1 MSQYDLMCLSW
12 IQACTA
18 IHLLWSVLYI
28 SVGAVQIVAGIFF
41 LFTVPVLRIGSN
53 IWTGSWNVFF
63 GVGGAVFSCVGDW
76 TTAKQR
82 GLLCL
87 TVSILIMNIVNL
99 IILEIGEWR
108 YLTPESVKHIM
119 SKEGLETLVLY
130 ARYTTSISTLV
141 AIIGAFFD
149 SQITFCC
156 MLRVDKTQQN
166 AEPDNNSDVD
176 YIMPRVKSE
185 CVLRSNSTA
194 RKTSDNNYGRSW
206 VFEADGTAG
215 PGGCPTYASTESLS
229 ALDHRP
235 PAAVT
240 ATAAVCSRT
249 VTLKRR
255 AKPVTPVVI
264 VEMDGTG
271 GRPTQ
276 LMTSFSRTPS
286 PVGLSESSSQD
297 SVSAAAVAAVP
308 IYECLEKLTEPSV
321 YRSRLNTAL
330 SASIQE
336 AIASGDRPPR
346 SLSPRPPPAAEPVQ
360 YASLMEELQKTI
372 GNRLSK
378 HIESPEERFSA
389 ELDDALQD
397 IQDLE
402 SPNGHSNDRTDD
414 SSDSDA
420 ASMKTTKTVILNG
433 KNADDLGYVS
443 MRQDCAHL
451 LSVYDQVE
459 CELPEELPEETNNNT
474 IGLDV
479 TVKTS
484 SKGWKSLSTMLK
496 RKHRA
501 ALTLI
506 PEIEASII
514 KSECLA
520 YLSDKELIERYDRNK
535 MVHRVR
541 RHNNYGDNG
550 DGVLILVYG
559 V

>member
-1 MSQYDLMCLSW
+1 MCLSW

-87 TVSILIMNIVNL
+87 TLSILIMNIVNL

-378 HIESPEERFSA
+378 HIESPEERFNA

-459 CELPEELPEETNNNT
+459 FELPEELPEETNNNT

-535 MVHRVR
+535 MVHRQIEEKVWKQI
-541 RHNNYGDNG
+541 NG
-550 DGVLILVYG
+550 ASETDSPC
-559 V
+559 

>member
-1 MSQYDLMCLSW
+1 MCLSW

-41 LFTVPVLRIGSN
+41 LFTIPVLRIGSN

-76 TTAKQR
+76 TSAKQR

-108 YLTPESVKHIM
+108 YLTPESVKDSM
-119 SKEGLETLVLY
+119 SREGLETLILY

-215 PGGCPTYASTESLS
+215 PGGCPPVYASTESLS
-229 ALDHRP
+229 ALDHRLP
-235 PAAVT
+235 AAAAVT
-240 ATAAVCSRT
+240 SGAAVCSRT

-297 SVSAAAVAAVP
+297 SVSAATVAAAP

-378 HIESPEERFSA
+378 HVESPEERFHA
-389 ELDDALQD
+389 DLDDALQD

-420 ASMKTTKTVILNG
+420 ASMKTTRTVILNG

-479 TVKTS
+479 TVKSS

-520 YLSDKELIERYDRNK
+520 YLSEKELIERYDRNK
-535 MVHRVR
+535 LVHRQIEEKVWKQI
-541 RHNNYGDNG
+541 NG
-550 DGVLILVYG
+550 ASETDSPC
-559 V
+559 

>member
-1 MSQYDLMCLSW
+1 MCLSW

-87 TVSILIMNIVNL
+87 TLSILIMNIVNL

-378 HIESPEERFSA
+378 HIESPEERFNA

-420 ASMKTTKTVILNG
+420 ASMKTTKTVILNANRR
-433 KNADDLGYVS
+433 KSL
-443 MRQDCAHL
+443 
-451 LSVYDQVE
+451 
-459 CELPEELPEETNNNT
+459 ETN
-474 IGLDV
+474 
-479 TVKTS
+479 
-484 SKGWKSLSTMLK
+484 
-496 RKHRA
+496 
-501 ALTLI
+501 
-506 PEIEASII
+506 
-514 KSECLA
+514 
-520 YLSDKELIERYDRNK
+520 
-535 MVHRVR
+535 
-541 RHNNYGDNG
+541 
-550 DGVLILVYG
+550 
-559 V
+559 

>member
-1 MSQYDLMCLSW
+1 MCLSW

-41 LFTVPVLRIGSN
+41 LFTIPVLRIGSN

-76 TTAKQR
+76 TSAKQR

-108 YLTPESVKHIM
+108 YLTPESVKDSM
-119 SKEGLETLVLY
+119 SREGLETLILY

-215 PGGCPTYASTESLS
+215 PGGCPPVYASTESLS
-229 ALDHRP
+229 ALDHRLP
-235 PAAVT
+235 AAAAVT
-240 ATAAVCSRT
+240 SGAAVCSRT

-297 SVSAAAVAAVP
+297 SVSAATVAAAP

-378 HIESPEERFSA
+378 HVESPEERFHA
-389 ELDDALQD
+389 DLDDALQD

-420 ASMKTTKTVILNG
+420 ASMKTTRTVILNANRR
-433 KNADDLGYVS
+433 KSL
-443 MRQDCAHL
+443 
-451 LSVYDQVE
+451 
-459 CELPEELPEETNNNT
+459 ETN
-474 IGLDV
+474 
-479 TVKTS
+479 
-484 SKGWKSLSTMLK
+484 
-496 RKHRA
+496 
-501 ALTLI
+501 
-506 PEIEASII
+506 
-514 KSECLA
+514 
-520 YLSDKELIERYDRNK
+520 
-535 MVHRVR
+535 
-541 RHNNYGDNG
+541 
-550 DGVLILVYG
+550 
-559 V
+559 